1 MTPDSA
7 FLDAF
12 IAWLEDTVL
21 PSSILAALGFCVLLV
36 MALAAAVWALRGV
49 GRLVFARP
57 TQPLGRIR
65 RTPGLPGHRVLMGAI
80 EGSGGRELEG
90 HLRDALEAHLP
101 SYTFGAHTQVF
112 RARSPR
118 GRPDGA
124 VLRQARRALRKSGGD
139 MLVWGVRRDDGPDG
153 LVLFGVARGGAVN
166 AEQAEPFAFYLPG
179 ALEGHATP
187 EGQAAAYLLAK
198 RLVPALGRP
207 DAFRAEKIADVGS
220 ILDTLLDG
228 ELSLA
233 SGVRRELE
241 QDFTAIALYLA
252 DQEGHADWLDK
263 VISRRRATLE
273 ALKDDPDTMALL
285 DARLDLGQALLKRAE
300 RQFDP
305 VALREATVNLS
316 TVVEAL
322 RSHDILRKAQ
332 RAADGLA
339 RAQSM
344 VETRRR
350 FAVNFNA

>member
-7 FLDAF
+7 LLDAF

-36 MALAAAVWALRGV
+36 MGLALSVWLLRGV
-49 GRLVFARP
+49 GRMVFARR

-80 EGSGGRELEG
+80 EGAGGRDLEDS
-90 HLRDALEAHLP
+90 LRDALEAHLP
-101 SYTFGAHTQVF
+101 AYTFGAHTQVF
-112 RARSPR
+112 RASSPR
-118 GRPDGA
+118 GRPDGV
-124 VLRQARRALRKSGGD
+124 VLRQARRALRKSGAD
-139 MLVWGVRRDDGPDG
+139 MFVWGVRRDDGPDG

-179 ALEGHATP
+179 GLEGHTSP
-187 EGQAAAYLLAK
+187 EARASAYLLAK
-198 RLVPALGRP
+198 KLVPALGRP
-207 DAFRAEKIADVGS
+207 DAFRAERIAEVGE
-220 ILDTLLDG
+220 ILDALL
-228 ELSLA
+228 EANLA
-233 SGVRRELE
+233 MAPSVRRDLE

-263 VISRRRATLE
+263 VIARRRATLE
-273 ALKDDPDTMALL
+273 ALKDEPDTMALL

-305 VALREATVNLS
+305 VVLREATVNLS